1 MLSFL
6 VMADPDMNVPPPT
19 AVAPPIPEIDY
30 TNPASIASAPPN
42 EIDIAQAISSGNGA
56 YITAAQW
63 SFDPHL
69 SEATDLST
77 FPNSHQA
84 INGKHG
90 LSLTDLKLGSV
101 TYNGGVITNG
111 VEKLDLKNPQYK
123 GSSITALADGGFSI
137 GKGTSEGKFEHE
149 EKSYDLEE
157 ASGPV
162 EVKTPED
169 SVLSNNAKME
179 TADGEIIASLDDGT
193 EVTKTEDEL
202 QISGVGFAGLD
213 EFNRLTALV
222 GSLSENG
229 QVIPGTLQLDDETIQ
244 IGDTSLIVED
254 GTVGSSSVELTG
266 DVVIMEK
273 PPPLDQGDGG
283 LLALSKEADKLV
295 TQYGEIG
302 SNIVRNGGNLDMLSR
317 AGAAAAIM
325 EVADF
330 TELTA
335 AGGEIVQSVLAL
347 VPEGPG
353 LVPLTSLENVRV
365 GISGAG
371 PELIVGEQAGS
382 VDVTT
387 KVDPKKLSAGAS
399 YKDNNVDVG
408 LTVSVPYQTGSPE
421 TRVTVNTDSTAL
433 ALLQKGKRFGAE
445 IKGKD
450 FSASIVGNVAKPDEI
465 EGQGTW
471 KISKD
476 LKLVASVQSQSIQ
489 GMNGVVAT
497 AGIRVW

>member
-1 MLSFL
+1 
-6 VMADPDMNVPPPT
+6 
-19 AVAPPIPEIDY
+19 
-30 TNPASIASAPPN
+30 
-42 EIDIAQAISSGNGA
+42 
-56 YITAAQW
+56 
-63 SFDPHL
+63 
-69 SEATDLST
+69 
-77 FPNSHQA
+77 
-84 INGKHG
+84 
-90 LSLTDLKLGSV
+90 
-101 TYNGGVITNG
+101 
-111 VEKLDLKNPQYK
+111 
-123 GSSITALADGGFSI
+123 
-137 GKGTSEGKFEHE
+137 
-149 EKSYDLEE
+149 
-157 ASGPV
+157 
-162 EVKTPED
+162 
-169 SVLSNNAKME
+169 
-179 TADGEIIASLDDGT
+179 
-193 EVTKTEDEL
+193 
-202 QISGVGFAGLD
+202 
-213 EFNRLTALV
+213 
-222 GSLSENG
+222 
-229 QVIPGTLQLDDETIQ
+229 
-244 IGDTSLIVED
+244 
-254 GTVGSSSVELTG
+254 
-266 DVVIMEK
+266 
-273 PPPLDQGDGG
+273 
-283 LLALSKEADKLV
+283 
-295 TQYGEIG
+295 
-302 SNIVRNGGNLDMLSR
+302 MLSR